1 VSRSAPSRGARRA
14 VAAGPALA
22 VALVALGLLFAGCG
36 EAPAVPVDAGDAAQ
50 GETGADADADAPRDA
65 AADASEDPGGNDLLG
80 DLGGEDAAP
89 DASDDPSS
97 DALADAGDVGAD
109 TAHDTDVHLAADADA
124 AFADADA
131 NGPSESVVT
140 NLAAVSNPLNL
151 LSYYV
156 DWRTAAAIPTALDV
170 TCDEELAIR
179 IGDGRRRT
187 RHSVFVMGL
196 WSGANC
202 SFSVVGGLGDGASV
216 DIEVEPMPS
225 WAPEL
230 TVGGSDVDAASPGW
244 TIFNLNNEF
253 DRVPLKIVMVDERGR
268 YRWYHSRDATGPGQ
282 DADVRVV
289 DEGVLVGGWGA
300 GTRPAIVDWEGGV
313 VWEEAIGGHH
323 HVELTSGGAG
333 VLMLHEGGDCPGGV
347 SAAIL
352 SEWDRASRA
361 FAWRWA
367 LCEHYEP
374 AVPVADWSHVN
385 TIEPLGAEGPYLLS
399 SRNLSSLLL
408 VDPFAADPDES
419 ILWMLGQEGDFT
431 ALRPDGSPDP
441 NFYYQH
447 DPERQADGSLL
458 MFDNGVA
465 GVREFSRLLQ
475 IEYDS
480 EALTWQAVWE
490 YVPDPA
496 IFAPIWGDADRLA
509 NGNVLG
515 VFGQRGIDPADR
527 TEVHEVTPAG
537 ELVWS
542 LTLPARWGIYRAER
556 VVAPPMGFVLSE
568 GE

>member
-1 VSRSAPSRGARRA
+1 MSRSAPSRI
-14 VAAGPALA
+14 AAL
-22 VALVALGLLFAGCG
+22 ALGLLVWGCG
-36 EAPAVPVDAGDAAQ
+36 EAPAVPADASDAAHSEAGTDADVDAPHDG
-50 GETGADADADAPRDA
+50 TT
-65 AADASEDPGGNDLLG
+65 DASEDPGRTDLLG
-80 DLGGEDAAP
+80 DLVGDDVPPDLSEDTPADAFADGFADAAE
-89 DASDDPSS
+89 
-97 DALADAGDVGAD
+97 VGAD
-109 TAHDTDVHLAADADA
+109 VAFDADAHSGADADA
-124 AFADADA
+124 ALADAS
-131 NGPSESVVT
+131 GPTESVVS
-140 NLAAVSNPLNL
+140 NLTAVPNPLNV

-156 DWRTAAAIPTALDV
+156 DWRTAEAIPTGLDV
-170 TCDEELAIR
+170 VCDEELSFR
-179 IGDGRRRT
+179 IGDGRRRV

-196 WSGANC
+196 WSGARC
-202 SFSVVGGLGDGASV
+202 RFSVAGGLGDGASATV
-216 DIEVEPMPS
+216 EVEAMPS

-230 TVGGSDVDAASPGW
+230 TVAGSDVDAASPGW

-253 DRVPLKIVMVDERGR
+253 DRVPLKIVMIDERGR

-323 HVELTSGGAG
+323 HVELASGGAG
-333 VLMLHEGGDCPGGV
+333 VLMLHEGGDCPGAV

-352 SEWDRASRA
+352 SEWDRASRT

-374 AVPVADWSHVN
+374 DAPVPDWSHVN
-385 TIEPLGAEGPYLLS
+385 TIEPFGVDGPYLLS

-408 VDPFAADPDES
+408 VDPFAANPEES
-419 ILWMLGQEGDFT
+419 ILWMLGQQGDFT
-431 ALRPDGSPDP
+431 PLHPEGAPDP

-447 DPERQADGSLL
+447 DPERQPDGSLL

-465 GVREFSRLLQ
+465 GVRELSRLLQ
-475 IEYDS
+475 IEYDT
-480 EALTWQAVWE
+480 EAMTWEAVWE
-490 YVPDPA
+490 YVPEPA

-515 VFGQRGIDPADR
+515 VFGQRGIDPDDR